1 MSGQSTPQRG
11 PNSLKPM
18 KATIPMSSL
27 LKSTGAHT
35 SLKVA
40 QSPTLSPTA
49 CWSKTR
55 TSPDHSLGQRSPGS
69 AVHKAKSKTLGSVSN
84 SGGNIIRRTAS
95 LDTIYL
101 KGQWPRESYYWQIGN
116 LQVDKSTQTDERDWL
131 DSRKIHSITEN
142 EDKLEK
148 IIMQKKFQRS
158 NTQPHSP
165 NGRPPVSPGN
175 TMDHN
180 CLTTNSSQTNASS
193 LISPLTKAMPVNI
206 PIKPLPR
213 PTMRSSVEGLNQE
226 IEGLVLKSGSSG
238 SNNTDRH
245 EDYDKICQI
254 TPEGHRAPFPE
265 MFRHTR
271 SVNTQTPSARDIM
284 GSCHSSNG
292 SQGSS
297 PDYQQDSA
305 TGMSYPTSG
314 GNLCNN
320 IKLGSSPQIFLAR
333 GPPDGCEK
341 VHLKSSSELVDRPG
355 LDIVPGMLM
364 MTGGAG
370 NELLSLR
377 DPSQA
382 AMPQQSAFQLKQ
394 SSGSAFQLLQR
405 PPTSSGSELN

>member
-11 PNSLKPM
+11 PNSMKPM

-27 LKSTGAHT
+27 LKSSTGAGHT
-35 SLKVA
+35 TLN
-40 QSPTLSPTA
+40 PTLSPTT

-101 KGQWPRESYYWQIGN
+101 KGQWPRESYYWQIGY

-148 IIMQKKFQRS
+148 MIMQKKIQRS

-175 TMDHN
+175 TIDHN
-180 CLTTNSSQTNASS
+180 CLTSNSSQTNTSC
-193 LISPLTKAMPVNI
+193 LTSKAMPVNI

-226 IEGLVLKSGSSG
+226 IEGLVLKSSSSG
-238 SNNTDRH
+238 SNNIDRH

-297 PDYQQDSA
+297 PDYQQDL
-305 TGMSYPTSG
+305 TGLNCPGSLGSTISSTG
-314 GNLCNN
+314 

-341 VHLKSSSELVDRPG
+341 VHLKSSAELVVDRPA
-355 LDIVPGMLM
+355 IIPGMIM
-364 MTGGAG
+364 GGTN
-370 NELLSLR
+370 NEPAFLR
-377 DPSQA
+377 DIQPH
-382 AMPQQSAFQLKQ
+382 QQSAFQLKQ